1 MAAEQVK
8 KHYVL
13 GVFPFLLGN
22 RDFLFHSCDF
32 CLYFIEKKKSHLK
45 IQIHVSVYQIFNL
58 MEDENSYLPVHIFCE
73 FLLSP
78 KSQRK

>member
-22 RDFLFHSCDF
+22 RDFC
-32 CLYFIEKKKSHLK
+32 FIHVISVCILLKKISHLK

-58 MEDENSYLPVHIFCE
+58 MEDENSYLQVHIFCE

>member
-13 GVFPFLLGN
+13 GVFPFLLGIGI
-22 RDFLFHSCDF
+22 F
-32 CLYFIEKKKSHLK
+32 CFIHVISVCILLKKISHLK